1 MSNYNQGENGTGEF
15 SNSRSRSPYGDTGNA
30 LRQTSNSP
38 MRLLQKQQQ
47 NSSLLLNANNFSNIK
62 KMDNSGLE

>member
-1 MSNYNQGENGTGEF
+1 
-15 SNSRSRSPYGDTGNA
+15 
-30 LRQTSNSP
+30 

-62 KMDNSGLE
+62 KGEHSGLE